1 VPVGAN
7 PLVISSTPDWRI
19 LAFTAAIST
28 VCGVI
33 FGLIPAL
40 QIIRADI
47 APTLKDQAANIVSG
61 GSLNLR
67 KALIAAQVMLSMVL
81 LIAAGLFIRS
91 LKTLK
96 DLDPGF
102 RTDNVLAFSLDP
114 TRSGYTPER
123 TMAFYRQLKDQ
134 LDQIPGVQSSS
145 LAVMRVLD
153 ESEWDSW
160 VTVEGYQAGAGEW
173 VDPHMNFVAPG
184 YFDTLGVPLLEGRD
198 FRYTDRKDTGKV
210 AIVNE
215 KFAKRYFQGKSPI
228 GRHIGMGGDPGTKT
242 DIEII
247 GMVRDTK
254 YENMRA
260 EMPLGVFRPY
270 QQMDF
275 ALGMT
280 AYIRTASAPEQMFST
295 IRQLLNRLDPNLPV
309 YSMRTLQEQ
318 MQNSLSTERLVAS
331 LTSAFGLVASILA
344 GIGIY
349 GVIAYSVSR
358 RTREIGIR
366 TALGAQRMDVAWL
379 VMREALLIVG
389 FGLLAGL
396 PAAFGLSRLA
406 RAQLYGISPGDPTAM
421 LAAAGSILLITL
433 IAVYVPAA
441 RASRVDPMQA
451 LRWE

>member
-1 VPVGAN
+1 
-7 PLVISSTPDWRI
+7 
-19 LAFTAAIST
+19 
-28 VCGVI
+28 
-33 FGLIPAL
+33 
-40 QIIRADI
+40 
-47 APTLKDQAANIVSG
+47 
-61 GSLNLR
+61 
-67 KALIAAQVMLSMVL
+67 
-81 LIAAGLFIRS
+81 
-91 LKTLK
+91 
-96 DLDPGF
+96 
-102 RTDNVLAFSLDP
+102 
-114 TRSGYTPER
+114 
-123 TMAFYRQLKDQ
+123 
-134 LDQIPGVQSSS
+134 
-145 LAVMRVLD
+145 
-153 ESEWDSW
+153 
-160 VTVEGYQAGAGEW
+160 
-173 VDPHMNFVAPG
+173 
-184 YFDTLGVPLLEGRD
+184 
-198 FRYTDRKDTGKV
+198 
-210 AIVNE
+210 
-215 KFAKRYFQGKSPI
+215 
-228 GRHIGMGGDPGTKT
+228 
-242 DIEII
+242 
-247 GMVRDTK
+247 
-254 YENMRA
+254 
-260 EMPLGVFRPY
+260 
-270 QQMDF
+270 
-275 ALGMT
+275 
-280 AYIRTASAPEQMFST
+280 
-295 IRQLLNRLDPNLPV
+295 LDPNLPV